1 MRHSTEPKYRKHI
14 EGYGLLSFSRIVGDK
29 YCKKLMNTAT
39 KTEIDA
45 AKATSERAVQK
56 IAETAGDLI
65 GNKIAD
71 KITLAGKTK
80 STQREDETNKSKKF
94 TYHQKKGRK

>member
-1 MRHSTEPKYRKHI
+1 M
-14 EGYGLLSFSRIVGDK
+14 LSFSRIVGDK

-39 KTEIDA
+39 KTEIDV
-45 AKATSERAVQK
+45 AKTTSERAVQK
-56 IAETAGDLI
+56 IAETTEDLI

>member
-1 MRHSTEPKYRKHI
+1 M
-14 EGYGLLSFSRIVGDK
+14 LSFSRIVGDK

-45 AKATSERAVQK
+45 AKTTSERAVQK